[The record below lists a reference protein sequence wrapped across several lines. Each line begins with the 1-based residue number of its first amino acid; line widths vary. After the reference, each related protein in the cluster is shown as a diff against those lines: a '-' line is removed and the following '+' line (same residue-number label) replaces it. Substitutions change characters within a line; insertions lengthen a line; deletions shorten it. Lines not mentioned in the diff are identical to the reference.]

1 LSQAVEVHHPKPKD
15 YIRIAVVLG
24 ILTGFEIALFY
35 LESAVGDDLPGWVFP
50 VALLSLSAIKF
61 LMVVAYFMH
70 LRYEKPMLS
79 RVFSIGAVLALSLFL
94 ILLAISGQI
103 VVFG

>member
-1 LSQAVEVHHPKPKD
+1 MTQAAQVHHPTTKD

-24 ILTGFEIALFY
+24 VLTAFEIALFY
-35 LESAVGDDLPGWVFP
+35 VEGAVGEDMPGWVFP
-50 VALLSLSAIKF
+50 LALISLSAIKF
-61 LMVVAYFMH
+61 VMVVAYFMH

-94 ILLAISGQI
+94 IVLAISGRI
-103 VVFG
+103 AISG